1 MYISIGNASRML
13 GVCIETLRRWDASG
27 YLVPIYRTKGVHRRY
42 DIADL
47 KKILKKEEKN
57 LKKTLCYAR
66 VSSHDQLKD
75 LDTQAK
81 KLEKYCNDNKYPYEL
96 LKDLG
101 SGLNFKKK
109 GLKRLMYLIFTRQVN
124 RLVINHNDRLLR
136 FGSQFIFN
144 LCELCEVEVVILE
157 NKTDLSPEAALVA
170 DVIEI
175 MTVFSAKLY
184 GRRSH
189 KNKKVI

>member
-136 FGSQFIFN
+136 FGSQLIFN

-157 NKTDLSPEAALVA
+157 NKSDLSPEAALVA

>member
-1 MYISIGNASRML
+1 ML

-136 FGSQFIFN
+136 FGSQLIFN

-157 NKTDLSPEAALVA
+157 NKSDLSPEAALVA

>member
-1 MYISIGNASRML
+1 
-13 GVCIETLRRWDASG
+13 
-27 YLVPIYRTKGVHRRY
+27 
-42 DIADL
+42 
-47 KKILKKEEKN
+47 
-57 LKKTLCYAR
+57 
-66 VSSHDQLKD
+66 
-75 LDTQAK
+75 
-81 KLEKYCNDNKYPYEL
+81 
-96 LKDLG
+96 
-101 SGLNFKKK
+101 
-109 GLKRLMYLIFTRQVN
+109 MYLIFTRQVN